1 MLATLRP
8 AVDELFDKVM
18 VMCEDPALRANR
30 LNMLKALTLRMERL
44 ADFSALQL

>member
-1 MLATLRP
+1 
-8 AVDELFDKVM
+8 
-18 VMCEDPALRANR
+18 MCEDPALRANR